1 MGPFEA
7 SKPWDMKGIE
17 GVSRFLKRVCAWSEN
32 AKLTAEADPK
42 KSEILKNKT
51 IAKVSDDIENFR
63 FNTAISSLMVL
74 FNDLS
79 KLPQA
84 SEKSFKTFLQLLH
97 PFAPHLSEEIWQ
109 QKGYEGFVVQSAWPQ
124 ADAALMQDDTA
135 EIGVQV
141 NGKVRDRVAVPADA
155 AREKIEKIALASA
168 KVTRSLE
175 GLEVRK
181 IIVVPGRMV
190 SIVAT
195 PKK

>member
-1 MGPFEA
+1 
-7 SKPWDMKGIE
+7 
-17 GVSRFLKRVCAWSEN
+17 
-32 AKLTAEADPK
+32 
-42 KSEILKNKT
+42 
-51 IAKVSDDIENFR
+51 
-63 FNTAISSLMVL
+63 
-74 FNDLS
+74 
-79 KLPQA
+79 
-84 SEKSFKTFLQLLH
+84 
-97 PFAPHLSEEIWQ
+97 
-109 QKGYEGFVVQSAWPQ
+109 
-124 ADAALMQDDTA
+124 MQDDTA

-155 AREKIEKIALASA
+155 AREEIEKIALASA